1 MWVILDVCEYI
12 PAWNFCRIWTR
23 LLRVKFPT
31 GLIPL
36 KSVELFQGR
45 IWFFIAV
52 CIFQISHNVFCALQF
67 PMFIE
72 YIDKYSKILF
82 YSSAKQKNKK
92 SGGSGTKTK
101 ILFLLFSEV
110 FGASSDKTK
119 SQEAQ
124 SIFTLRPAYP
134 MHSLVLD

>member
-52 CIFQISHNVFCALQF
+52 CIFQISHNVFRALQF
-67 PMFIE
+67 PVFIE
-72 YIDKYSKILF
+72 YIDKYSEIFLFLCKAKKKRGRGDKI
-82 YSSAKQKNKK
+82 
-92 SGGSGTKTK
+92 K